1 MKTSV
6 SILVL
11 LDVFLEAVSAATRVT
26 TWLVSILVLLDVFL
40 EDWRDNGVPPAIP
53 CFNPCSLGCFPRS
66 PSLRIVHPG
75 GMVSILVLLDVFL
88 EEDACPCCR
97 RECTVSIL
105 VLLDVF
111 LEVDLPPTQ
120 CFLLWEFQSL
130 FSWMFSSKYVAIA
143 ERRLEKGFNPCSLG
157 CFPRSCNAV
166 GTGP

>member
-1 MKTSV
+1 MFSSKPYLPQRESLPDWFQSLFSWMFSSKTGETM
-6 SILVL
+6 
-11 LDVFLEAVSAATRVT
+11 VFHRL
-26 TWLVSILVLLDVFL
+26 
-40 EDWRDNGVPPAIP
+40 IP